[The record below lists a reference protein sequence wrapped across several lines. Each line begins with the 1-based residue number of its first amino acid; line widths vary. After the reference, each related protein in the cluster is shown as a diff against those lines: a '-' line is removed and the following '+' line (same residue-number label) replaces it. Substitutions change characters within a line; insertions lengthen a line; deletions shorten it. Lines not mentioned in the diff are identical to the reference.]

1 MSSSVSIL
9 VSSVYRIRSYWY
21 DVSVCLQKGKDTYTY
36 TYVCVFTLKEQEIFV
51 RPYTLLCNQNRSR
64 TPIVKVSKIKS
75 TKGGEKCL
83 SSNAQ
88 VVGIVSY
95 LRMCLAVL
103 INVSDLDSIRNI
115 FQLNQNHFVKLFGQ
129 LYSPLNI
136 DLFVKFDGDSNKNL
150 KHFSLPNA
158 SLTE

>member
-1 MSSSVSIL
+1 M
-9 VSSVYRIRSYWY
+9 
-21 DVSVCLQKGKDTYTY
+21 
-36 TYVCVFTLKEQEIFV
+36 
-51 RPYTLLCNQNRSR
+51 
-64 TPIVKVSKIKS
+64 
-75 TKGGEKCL
+75 
-83 SSNAQ
+83 
-88 VVGIVSY
+88 VGIVSY

-103 INVSDLDSIRNI
+103 INVLDLDSIRNI